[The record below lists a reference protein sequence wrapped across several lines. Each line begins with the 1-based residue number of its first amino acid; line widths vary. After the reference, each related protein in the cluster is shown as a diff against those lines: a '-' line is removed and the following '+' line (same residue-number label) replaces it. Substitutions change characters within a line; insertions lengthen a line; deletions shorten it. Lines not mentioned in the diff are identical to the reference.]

1 MMTRYGQSGQVI
13 ITNYLNG
20 QDRGQH
26 APPGQRPDGG
36 HAYHPHHDHHPH
48 LLPSL
53 RQVRV
58 VSGPLR

>member
-1 MMTRYGQSGQVI
+1 MLTRYRQVI
-13 ITNYLNG
+13 ITSNYLTG

-26 APPGQRPDGG
+26 APARQRPDGG
-36 HAYHPHHDHHPH
+36 DVDSSHNDHHPH
-48 LLPSL
+48 LLPFL